1 MLKHFQIWLR
11 VCGDIHIEN
20 SNLGLDNQLDLDS
33 SSWAM
38 FSHIPFMDWQ
48 SQRVCYFFVYIM
60 LWIYFCCKY
69 ILWSFVWTL
78 PKDLPPVVF
87 HKFSISQH
95 PALQQCSISRRWARG
110 FTVTRWPAKQEERG
124 QQLIVKKC
132 TGYRYQFLFSLP
144 AWVYNLHLYNVYL
157 NFSTSIQFAQL
168 ITIDYF
174 RLLKLSR
181 LKSSP
186 SIISFR

>member
-1 MLKHFQIWLR
+1 MIILHFWPFFKRPDPDPKHYAGVCFGLWDNPPPPFFFSQTNPSGPLINMLKHFQIWLR

-33 SSWAM
+33 SSLAM

-78 PKDLPPVVF
+78 PKDLLPVVF
-87 HKFSISQH
+87 HKFLISQH

-124 QQLIVKKC
+124 QQLIVKKM
-132 TGYRYQFLFSLP
+132 YRVPVSVF
-144 AWVYNLHLYNVYL
+144 
-157 NFSTSIQFAQL
+157 I
-168 ITIDYF
+168 
-174 RLLKLSR
+174 
-181 LKSSP
+181 
-186 SIISFR
+186 